1 MSADYNEKQKWR
13 SVLCQEETDM
23 CGFLLAVP
31 VWGENLSGESNQFLG
46 FHAVVEGGKD
56 SEITIAVAARS
67 YYRLYIDG
75 EIRAYGPARTAKHY
89 CRVDRHTFRV
99 SGMVHIAIEGAA
111 YDKPEKYCNDCTL
124 EPGMLAAEIMD
135 SEGNILAATGK
146 KGFLYTELKYRKS
159 NVETMSH
166 SRGIIEWYKLKEDSF
181 QWVYGDSSLKW
192 SEPVSLQ
199 EKIGWLP
206 RRAPY
211 ASLRPIPMRHMGGIS
226 DMEDGGEAEPGFVL
240 TIAREFNRKWYECL
254 KEEDQFLQK
263 LRGLKE
269 VPFTGTY
276 RLSMRENGDDG
287 QRNKKE
293 KILYVTPGE
302 RPASVIFENEETE
315 LGFIDFEIIV
325 EKNTVVDVINTDHL
339 SVYGELRAN
348 SYVTRYELA
357 PGSYHLTTFEPKL
370 VRYIRMIFS
379 TEGKV
384 TLTFPR
390 LLDNSY
396 PDEGNT
402 YFSSSDGE
410 LNRIYDGARRTLR
423 LSTLDIFMD
432 CPQRERGG
440 WLCDSHFAAQAAWQ
454 MFGNLGTEKDFIENF
469 MKTTG
474 MWKGFF
480 PEVYPGSKTD
490 ESDPGF
496 INWSFWL
503 MTELC
508 DYYDRSGDA
517 GFIAECRKRV
527 EDFVDGLLSLRG
539 DSGLIETE
547 RGEFVDWSLA
557 NRDFALKPV
566 SIPNNCLAVC
576 VLERLSWLYARKDW
590 KEAAEEMRRV
600 IRKLD
605 TDAGI
610 FGGGGDGAAVKDGK
624 LMRTDCPT
632 EGGQALELWS
642 GFHREDKDYIKNFV
656 HMMGPCPEY
665 RANPNIGKAN
675 LFIGLMIRFDVL
687 GKLGYIKELV
697 RELKDVYLE
706 ELKLGSGTFFENIN
720 AFSGCH
726 GFNGMAGALLTE
738 KVLGLGQPAQRTK
751 TVVIEPHPG
760 DLRWA
765 EGSTSCDDGMFFL
778 KWSADADLHTLK
790 IRLTMPEGW
799 KADFRRAFELSGWQI
814 EMNGKPM

>member
-1 MSADYNEKQKWR
+1 MGEFRSAV
-13 SVLCQEETDM
+13 S
-23 CGFLLAVP
+23 
-31 VWGENLSGESNQFLG
+31 VWGENLSGEYNQFLG
-46 FHAVVEGGKD
+46 FHTEIETGKD
-56 SEITIAVAARS
+56 NEIVVTIAARS
-67 YYRLYIDG
+67 YYRLYLNG

-99 SGMVHIAIEGAA
+99 SGMVHIAIEVTA

-211 ASLRPIPMRHMGGIS
+211 ASLRPIPMRHMGGVS

-269 VPFTGTY
+269 VPFTGIY
-276 RLSMRENGDDG
+276 RLSTRENGDDG

-357 PGSYHLTTFEPKL
+357 PGSYHLTTVEPKV

-469 MKTTG
+469 MKTTR

-508 DYYDRSGDA
+508 DYYDRSGDTA
-517 GFIAECRKRV
+517 FITECRKRV
-527 EDFVDGLLSLRG
+527 E
-539 DSGLIETE
+539 
-547 RGEFVDWSLA
+547 EFVAGTLQPIFDRYPEALA
-557 NRDFALKPV
+557 QHA
-566 SIPNNCLAVC
+566 
-576 VLERLSWLYARKDW
+576 
-590 KEAAEEMRRV
+590 
-600 IRKLD
+600 
-605 TDAGI
+605 
-610 FGGGGDGAAVKDGK
+610 
-624 LMRTDCPT
+624 
-632 EGGQALELWS
+632 
-642 GFHREDKDYIKNFV
+642 
-656 HMMGPCPEY
+656 
-665 RANPNIGKAN
+665 
-675 LFIGLMIRFDVL
+675 
-687 GKLGYIKELV
+687 
-697 RELKDVYLE
+697 
-706 ELKLGSGTFFENIN
+706 
-720 AFSGCH
+720 
-726 GFNGMAGALLTE
+726 
-738 KVLGLGQPAQRTK
+738 
-751 TVVIEPHPG
+751 
-760 DLRWA
+760 
-765 EGSTSCDDGMFFL
+765 
-778 KWSADADLHTLK
+778 
-790 IRLTMPEGW
+790 
-799 KADFRRAFELSGWQI
+799 ELSV
-814 EMNGKPM
+814 

>member
-1 MSADYNEKQKWR
+1 MRNKNG
-13 SVLCQEETDM
+13 SVFLCQEETDM
-23 CGFLLAVP
+23 GEFRSAVP
-31 VWGENLSGESNQFLG
+31 VWGENLSEEYNQFLG
-46 FHAVVEGGKD
+46 FHTEIETGKD
-56 SEITIAVAARS
+56 DEIVVAIAARS
-67 YYRLYIDG
+67 YYRLYING
-75 EIRAYGPARTAKHY
+75 KIRACGPARTAKHY
-89 CRVDRHTFRV
+89 CRVDRHIFRM
-99 SGMVHIAIEGAA
+99 SGRVHIAIETAA

-124 EPGMLAAEIMD
+124 ELGMLVAEIMD
-135 SEGNILAATGK
+135 EEGNILAATGQ
-146 KGFLYTELKYRKS
+146 KGFLYTELNYRKP

-181 QWVYGDSSLKW
+181 QWLYGDSSLQW
-192 SEPVSLQ
+192 SEPAPLQ
-199 EKIGWLP
+199 EKISWLS
-206 RRAPY
+206 RKAPY
-211 ASLRPIPMRHMGGIS
+211 ATLRPVPVRYMGGVC
-226 DMEDGGEAEPGFVL
+226 DMVDSGEAEAGFVL
-240 TIAREFNRKWYECL
+240 TIAREFNRNWYESL
-254 KEEDQFLQK
+254 KDEDQFLQK
-263 LRGLKE
+263 LRGLQE

-276 RLSMRENGDDG
+276 RISMRENREEG
-287 QRNKKE
+287 QGNNKE
-293 KILYVTPGE
+293 KVLSMTPGE
-302 RPASVIFENEETE
+302 HPASVIFENEETE
-315 LGFIDFEIIV
+315 LGFIDFKIKV
-325 EKNTVVDVINTDHL
+325 EKDTVVDVVNTDHL

-370 VRYIRMIFS
+370 VRYIRV
-379 TEGKV
+379 EV
-384 TLTFPR
+384 TFPR
-390 LLDNSY
+390 LLDDSY
-396 PDEGNT
+396 PDEENA
-402 YFSSSDGE
+402 YFSCSDGE
-410 LNRIYDGARRTLR
+410 LNQIYNGARRTLR

-474 MWKGFF
+474 MWNGFF
-480 PEVYPGSKTD
+480 PEVYPGSKAD

-517 GFIAECRKRV
+517 GFIAECGKRV
-527 EDFVDGLLSLRG
+527 EEFVAGLLSLRG

-576 VLERLSWLYARKDW
+576 VLERLSGLYGRKDW
-590 KEAAEEMRRV
+590 KEAAEEMRR
-600 IRKLD
+600 IIEKLD
-605 TDAGI
+605 ADTGI

-624 LMRTDCPT
+624 LVRTDCPT

-642 GFHREDKDYIKNFV
+642 GFHREDTDYIRNFV
-656 HMMGPCPEY
+656 HRMGPCPEY

-687 GKLGYIKELV
+687 GKLGYIQKLV

-738 KVLGLGQPAQRTK
+738 KVLGLGQPIQRTK

-760 DLRWA
+760 ALRWA
-765 EGSTSCDDGMFFL
+765 EGAAVCAEGMIFL

-790 IRLTMPEGW
+790 ISLTLPEGW
-799 KADFRRAFELSGWQI
+799 KADFRRDFELAGWQI
-814 EMNGKPM
+814 EMNGTPV

>member
-1 MSADYNEKQKWR
+1 MRNKNG
-13 SVLCQEETDM
+13 SVFLCQEETGM
-23 CGFLLAVP
+23 GEFQSAVP
-31 VWGENLSGESNQFLG
+31 VWGENLSGKYNQFLG
-46 FHAVVEGGKD
+46 FHTEVETGKNGR
-56 SEITIAVAARS
+56 ITAAIAARS
-67 YYRLYIDG
+67 YYRLYING
-75 EIRAYGPARTAKHY
+75 EIKVCGPARAAKHY
-89 CRVDRHTFRV
+89 CRVDHYTFQI
-99 SGMVHIAIEGAA
+99 SGKIHIAIEAAA

-135 SEGNILAATGK
+135 EEGNILAATGK
-146 KGFLYTELKYRKS
+146 KGFLYTELNYRKP

-181 QWVYGDSSLKW
+181 QWVYGDSSLQW
-192 SEPVSLQ
+192 SEPAPLQ
-199 EKIGWLP
+199 EKISWLS

-211 ASLRPIPMRHMGGIS
+211 ATLRPVPVRYMGGVC
-226 DMEDGGEAEPGFVL
+226 DMVDSGEAEAGFVL
-240 TIAREFNRKWYECL
+240 TIAREFNRKWYESL
-254 KEEDQFLQK
+254 KDEDQFLQK
-263 LRGLKE
+263 LRGLQE

-276 RLSMRENGDDG
+276 RISMRENREEG
-287 QRNKKE
+287 QGNNKE
-293 KILYVTPGE
+293 KVLSMTPGAH
-302 RPASVIFENEETE
+302 PASVIFENEETE
-315 LGFIDFEIIV
+315 LGFIDFKIKV
-325 EKNTVVDVINTDHL
+325 EKDTVVDVVNTDHL

-370 VRYIRMIFS
+370 VRYIRMIFT

-384 TLTFPR
+384 EVTFPR
-390 LLDNSY
+390 LLDDSY
-396 PDEGNT
+396 PDEENA
-402 YFSSSDGE
+402 YFSCSDGE
-410 LNRIYDGARRTLR
+410 LNRIYNGARRTLR

-474 MWKGFF
+474 MWNGFF
-480 PEVYPGSKTD
+480 PEVYPGSKAD

-508 DYYDRSGDA
+508 DYYDRSGDTA
-517 GFIAECRKRV
+517 FITECRKRV
-527 EDFVDGLLSLRG
+527 EEFVAGLLSLRG

-576 VLERLSWLYARKDW
+576 VLERLSGMYGRKDW
-590 KEAAEEMRRV
+590 KEAAEEMRQ
-600 IRKLD
+600 IIEKLD
-605 TDAGI
+605 ADAGI

-624 LMRTDCPT
+624 LVRTDCPT

-642 GFHREDKDYIKNFV
+642 GFHREDTDYIKNFV
-656 HMMGPCPEY
+656 HRMGPCPEY

-687 GKLGYIKELV
+687 GKLGYIQELV

-738 KVLGLGQPAQRTK
+738 KVLGLGQPIQRTK

-765 EGSTSCDDGMFFL
+765 EGASVCTEGMFFL

-790 IRLTMPEGW
+790 ISLTLPEGW
-799 KADFRRAFELSGWQI
+799 KADFRRDFELAGWQI
-814 EMNGKPM
+814 EMNGTPV